1 MSAQEKDKDFKDL
14 EIMESRKKIELM
26 EKAVLHEKDK
36 IIRQKHMMQRK
47 IDRKFLNK
55 YLYDKGEEILNMAEA
70 QFPIQTSQIIH
81 KIVELIRTG
90 DIKGRISGR
99 ELLTLFRSVG
109 IHIRINTTIQIED
122 HGKLIPLSDKL
133 RQKYGV
139 KGDL

>member
-1 MSAQEKDKDFKDL
+1 
-14 EIMESRKKIELM
+14 M

-36 IIRQKHMMQRK
+36 IIRQKRMIQRK

-55 YLYDKGEEILNMAEA
+55 YVYDKGEEILNMAEA

-90 DIKGRISGR
+90 EIKGRISGR
-99 ELLTLFRSVG
+99 ELLILFGSVG
-109 IHIRINTTIQIED
+109 IHIRINTTIQI